1 MWRTGY
7 IGTNAAPSNFM
18 HIPGHWAR
26 LAELLIFLT
35 YLDLKDLMA
44 FLLGD
49 IVAVLVHAVAA
60 RLRNNH

>member
-1 MWRTGY
+1 
-7 IGTNAAPSNFM
+7 M

-26 LAELLIFLT
+26 LLIFLT

-49 IVAVLVHAVAA
+49 MVAVLVHAVAA
-60 RLRNNH
+60 GLRNNH